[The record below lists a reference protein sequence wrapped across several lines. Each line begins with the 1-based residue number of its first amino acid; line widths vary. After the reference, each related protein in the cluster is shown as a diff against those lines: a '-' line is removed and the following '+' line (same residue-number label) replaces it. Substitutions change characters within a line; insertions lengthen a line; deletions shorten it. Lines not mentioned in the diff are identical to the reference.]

1 MLGGQRYSS
10 PDHIKV
16 EGDASSA
23 SYFLGGAAITGGRVR
38 VQGCGLNSIQGDVQF
53 ATVLERMGAKVVV
66 SPLILSYIVLY
77 CPILSTLP
85 VQVEH
90 MW

>member
-1 MLGGQRYSS
+1 M
-10 PDHIKV
+10 V

-53 ATVLERMGAKVVV
+53 ATVLEKMGAKVGVASLNIV
-66 SPLILSYIVLY
+66 TTTPRSILN
-77 CPILSTLP
+77 
-85 VQVEH
+85 H
-90 MW
+90 

>member
-10 PDHIKV
+10 PDHIRV

-53 ATVLERMGAKVVV
+53 ATVLERMGAKVVMAY
-66 SPLILSYIVLY
+66 LFIYIVLY
-77 CPILSTLP
+77 CCPHKTHPI
-85 VQVEH
+85 
-90 MW
+90 